1 MNNKGTVWDLIR
13 QVIGQ
18 VFRKIPHAFIL
29 MGIIIAAAVT
39 LELIPPLLLRRIID
53 TYLEG
58 GVPEGIWR
66 NAVLYLLSLLAAST
80 AGFSLT
86 LVTSLI
92 GQNLLFE
99 LRLMLAKHL
108 THLPISYYTRTPA
121 GEIMGRLT
129 SDVDSVHA
137 LFSAGMINAVTDSL
151 KIFGILTAMFVI
163 SPPLAWVGV
172 ATVPVIFLLAN
183 FFRKNMHKAQ
193 AHIRRMVSNVN
204 TFLQEVYSG
213 IRLVKLYG
221 KESEYV
227 NRFQNPLR
235 NHLAAN
241 NAAAVYDAYFPCVL
255 QVVKAFAIALILWL
269 GGKTSPADTLFIS
282 IGSLAAMA
290 DLTTRLLN
298 PIEALSQ
305 EVQTIQ
311 QAMAGL
317 GRVQEILGE
326 ETEELVKRNGKDPAA
341 AKMNGIVHV
350 KGVSFGYQKGKDV
363 LNDIRFDLAEGE
375 KVAVIGRTG
384 AGKTTL
390 MNVLAGLF
398 APDKGTIQIN
408 GKDPYLLKPEER
420 RQVMGVVTQQVHILE
435 GTVADN
441 ITLRDPSITKEMVG
455 RAINLVGLQDVIAG
469 LPDELETRLGEGGTN
484 LSHGQSQLLALARA
498 VVTDPPLLLLDEPTS
513 GMDAITEAAIFKAFR
528 SIGRNRTVLTISH
541 RLSGVIETDRVLM
554 MANGRIVQSGT
565 PKELAGERGW
575 YQVFRD
581 MEDLGWSTN
590 N

>member
-1 MNNKGTVWDLIR
+1 MKDKGSVWVLIR
-13 QVIGQ
+13 QVVGQ
-18 VFRKIPHAFIL
+18 VYRKIPRTFIL
-29 MGIIIAAAVT
+29 MLVIIVAAVA

-58 GVPEGIWR
+58 GIPDGVWR
-66 NAVLYLLSLLAAST
+66 NAVLYLLALLAASS

-99 LRLMLAKHL
+99 LRLMLAAHL
-108 THLPISYYTRTPA
+108 THLPISYYTKTPV

-137 LFSAGMINAVTDSL
+137 LFSAGMISAVTDSL
-151 KIFGILTAMFVI
+151 KIFGILTAMFLI
-163 SPPLAWVGV
+163 SPPLAGVGV

-183 FFRKNMHKAQ
+183 FFRKNMLHAQ
-193 AHIRRMVSNVN
+193 AQIRRMVSQMN
-204 TFLQEVYSG
+204 TFLQEVYAG

-221 KESEYV
+221 RESDYV
-227 NRFQNPLR
+227 HRFQEPLR

-241 NAAAVYDAYFPCVL
+241 NVAAVYDAYFPCVL
-255 QVVKAFAIALILWL
+255 QVVKALAIALILWL
-269 GGKTSPADTLFIS
+269 GGRTSLNDSLFIS

-290 DLTTRLLN
+290 DLTTRLLS

-326 ETEELVKRNGKDPAA
+326 ATDDWQKTDVPADEGSQTDA
-341 AKMNGIVHV
+341 MVEVAGIH
-350 KGVSFGYQKGKDV
+350 FGYQKDHDV
-363 LNDIRFDLAEGE
+363 LKDIRFTLQAGE
-375 KVAVIGRTG
+375 KVAIVGRTG

-390 MNVLAGLF
+390 MNLLAGLF
-398 APDKGTIQIN
+398 APDRGIIRIN
-408 GKDPYLLKPEER
+408 GKDPYRLKPEER

-435 GTVADN
+435 GTVMEN
-441 ITLRDPSITKEMVG
+441 ITLRDSRITREMVDT
-455 RAINLVGLQDVIAG
+455 AVELVGLQDVIAG
-469 LPDELETRLGEGGTN
+469 LPGGFETRLGEGGTS

-513 GMDAITEAAIFKAFR
+513 GMDAITEATIFKAFR

-541 RLSGVIETDRVLM
+541 RLSGVIDTDRVLM

-565 PKELAGERGW
+565 PRELAGEKGW
-575 YQVFRD
+575 YRVFRD
-581 MEDLGWSTN
+581 MEQLGWSTN
-590 N
+590 S